1 MNGVIVSCGRAIFV
15 FVLAFLSSV
24 VPKVL
29 GSCVWS
35 VRKFAGAKVS
45 YVETGS
51 MSILSSKPG
60 AHGCYGFAGGVGLL
74 FLESGGY
81 DPY

>member
-45 YVETGS
+45 FVETGICLYPYCRLNQELMIVTGS
-51 MSILSSKPG
+51 QEGWDS
-60 AHGCYGFAGGVGLL
+60 GFRVRWQ
-74 FLESGGY
+74 
-81 DPY
+81 